1 MYLYKI
7 WILFKAASQLI
18 NNPLAQVGFGG
29 GPIAPTTIA
38 AALSAA
44 SYSGATAVTSSMSI
58 NFNEYYLFLYSFLVI
73 STILNPTTAIPNPI
87 PQPQIVSS
95 PGIRSK

>member
-1 MYLYKI
+1 
-7 WILFKAASQLI
+7 
-18 NNPLAQVGFGG
+18 
-29 GPIAPTTIA
+29 
-38 AALSAA
+38 
-44 SYSGATAVTSSMSI
+44 MSI